1 MKRLLMIAALLIS
14 GCSTSTGP
22 QQVGGG
28 EYFLSV
34 YRNGFS
40 GGGSTAMP
48 AALNEMA
55 QHCSSVG
62 GSPSVSQI
70 HQEKGPCVFCMTV
83 QIKYRCDGTPS
94 TTVITSGGD
103 TSGAA
108 AAVGAIGSSLA
119 APRPVP
125 QPQPRLETTCNVI
138 GNTMYCR

>member
-1 MKRLLMIAALLIS
+1 MKRLLMIAALLG
-14 GCSTSTGP
+14 GCATSTGP
-22 QQVGGG
+22 QQVGNG

-34 YRNGFS
+34 FRDGFS
-40 GGGSTAMP
+40 GGTSTAMP

-55 QHCSSVG
+55 QHCSSLG
-62 GSPSVSQI
+62 GAPSASQI
-70 HQEKGPCVFCMTV
+70 HQERGPCVFCMSV

-108 AAVGAIGSSLA
+108 TVAGAIGSSVA

-125 QPQPRLETTCNVI
+125 QPQPRLQTTCQVI
-138 GNTMYCR
+138 GNTVYCR